1 MTQTSHA
8 APSRAHQPAA
18 AAAAG
23 PTGPK
28 QVTRRD
34 RSNLVDQPP
43 VSALLK
49 LRSKWIVAGVLI
61 GAILGLLASL
71 VFGVGRYSAQTV
83 LQVAPTSDDSQRAA
97 QLAQSVKVM
106 AGSTPVLEVASQKTG
121 VSVQE
126 LRKRTL
132 VTWDDGTDIVT
143 IQVSARTSQDAQ
155 AESTAIAD
163 AVIELS
169 GANTD
174 ARLAALTEQAQKL
187 VTEAPLP
194 DATAEEQRK
203 SGLGYSLAQQQGA
216 AMGAG
221 ADIEVINPA
230 DSAEATGLT
239 PLIGTVLGA
248 FAGLALAAAAAVL
261 LPAGRH
267 RLRDNR
273 EVSVLAPALRL
284 RSRRAAHEQAGRLME
299 SGSSTLAVLAMPGA
313 EDSGRQFADRVV
325 RVLGAHGLAA
335 QLVDARSGMTAEQAM
350 ILRRADRGID
360 GDRVRVLLC
369 PANEDTIELL
379 AGQSEVLSAIVALPR
394 RTRLDDLQDVASA
407 VATSRPA
414 AVIWS

>member
-8 APSRAHQPAA
+8 APPRAPQPPAA
-18 AAAAG
+18 A
-23 PTGPK
+23 TGPK

-34 RSNLVDQPP
+34 RSNPVDQPP

-49 LRSKWIVAGVLI
+49 LRFKWIVAGV
-61 GAILGLLASL
+61 ILGAVVGLVASL
-71 VFGVGRYSAQTV
+71 VLGVGRFSAQTV

-106 AGSTPVLEVASQKTG
+106 AGSTPVLEVASEKTG
-121 VSVQE
+121 VPVSQ
-126 LRKRTL
+126 LRQRAL

-143 IQVSARTSQDAQ
+143 VQVSARTSEGAKEQ
-155 AESTAIAD
+155 STAIAD

-174 ARLAALTEQAQKL
+174 ARLSALTEQAQKL

-194 DATAEEQRK
+194 DETAETQRK
-203 SGLGYSLAQQQGA
+203 AGLGYTLAQQQGA
-216 AMGAG
+216 AIGAG

-230 DSAEATGLT
+230 DSAEPSGIT
-239 PLIGTVLGA
+239 PLLGVLLGA
-248 FAGLALAAAAAVL
+248 FAGLALAAAAALL
-261 LPAGRH
+261 LPIGRH

-273 EVSVLAPALRL
+273 EVGVLAPTLRL

-299 SGSSTLAVLAMPGA
+299 SGGSTLAVLAMPGA

-369 PANEDTIELL
+369 PASEDTIELL
-379 AGQSEVLSAIVALPR
+379 AGQTEVLSAIVMLPR